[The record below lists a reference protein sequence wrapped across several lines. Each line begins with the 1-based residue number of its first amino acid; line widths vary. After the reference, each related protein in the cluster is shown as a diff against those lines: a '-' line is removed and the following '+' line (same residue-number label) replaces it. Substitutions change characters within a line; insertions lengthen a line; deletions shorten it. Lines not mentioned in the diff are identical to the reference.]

1 MINIF
6 ARTRKGPD
14 TGLATAFTTALR
26 RAGLLAACTV
36 LAACNVDLGGGGA
49 TVDQSRAVQIALLVP
64 YGSETPGDATL
75 AASLENAA
83 RLAATDLGGGVEIS
97 VYPTAGAPETAALAA
112 AQAVDDGADVILG
125 PLRSDAAAAAAVQ
138 TRGSGV
144 NVLAF
149 SNNSQIAGGNLFVLG
164 NTFDTISDRVVS
176 FAVAQGRSR
185 VAVVYPE
192 TTVGRIAY
200 NAIARAAARSGASLV
215 GESSFEF
222 SQQGIIEAIPAM
234 AQTVKSSG
242 ANALMLTSDSTG
254 ALPILAQ
261 LLPENGV
268 DPELIQYLGLSRWD
282 VPAET
287 MSYPGLQG
295 GWFALPDPDLVAQ
308 FNGRYQATF
317 GEPPVALAG
326 LAYDGVAAVGA
337 LAAEGLAPTAGN
349 LMQGSGFAGVN
360 GVFRFN
366 ADGTNERA
374 LAVVQIANS
383 QVEIIDPA
391 PKFFSTGGS

>member
-6 ARTRKGPD
+6 ARTRKRIE
-14 TGLATAFTTALR
+14 ATLR
-26 RAGLLAACTV
+26 RLGLLTAVAL
-36 LAACNVDLGGGGA
+36 LAGCNVDIGGG
-49 TVDQSRAVQIALLVP
+49 TPVSEDRPVKVALLVP
-64 YGSETPGDATL
+64 YGSATPGDGVL

-83 RLAATDLGGGVEIS
+83 RLAAADLGGGVEIT
-97 VYPTAGAPETAALAA
+97 VYPTAGAAETAALAA
-112 AQAVDDGADVILG
+112 SQAVDEGADIILG

-138 TRGSGV
+138 TRRTGV

-149 SNNSQIAGGNLFVLG
+149 SNNSQVAGGNLFVLG
-164 NTFDTISDRVVS
+164 NTFDTISDRLVS
-176 FAVAQGRSR
+176 FATAQGRSR
-185 VAVVYPE
+185 IAVVYPE
-192 TTVGRIAY
+192 TTVGRISY
-200 NAIARAAARSGASLV
+200 NAIARAAARAGASLV

-222 SQQGIIEAIPAM
+222 SQQGIIAAIPAM
-234 AQTVKSSG
+234 AATVNGSG
-242 ANALMLTSDSTG
+242 ANTLMLTSDSTG

-268 DPELIQYLGLSRWD
+268 DPELIKYMGLSRWD
-282 VPAET
+282 VPVET

-295 GWFALPDPDLVAQ
+295 GWFALPDPDLVAR
-308 FNGRYQATF
+308 FNARYESTY
-317 GEPPVALAG
+317 GEPPAALAG
-326 LAYDGVAAVGA
+326 LAYDGIAAVGA
-337 LAAEGLAPTAGN
+337 LAAEGLAPTTGN

-366 ADGTNERA
+366 PDGTNERA

-391 PKFFSTGGS
+391 PKFFGTGGF